1 MMGAAKRNR
10 SGAQRRAGLA
20 ALLVAGLFSVTGCAT
35 KKDVRTLQQDLLRMQ
50 AQQDSTLQLLQ
61 RQNRQLLDT
70 LRTAMSI
77 TQDVRGQTSHR
88 FQQLEQTLDQ
98 TQDLVAQVMQSMQ
111 GLLTRLESVGG
122 QPPVAAGPTGVSGGG
137 NAQEY
142 YDLGLEK
149 MADGAYGT
157 ARRAFEQ
164 LLREFRTS
172 ELAPA
177 AQYQIGET
185 YAAEGEHETAVAEL
199 EKVAAEWPA
208 VKEAPQA
215 LYRAG
220 VIAAD
225 NLKRT
230 ARARELL
237 NRVVNSYRNS
247 PEAALARTK
256 LGSLPR

>member
-1 MMGAAKRNR
+1 MMRAAMRESKGAR
-10 SGAQRRAGLA
+10 RRATLA
-20 ALLVAGLFSVTGCAT
+20 VLLVGGLSSLTGCAT
-35 KKDVRTLQQDLLRMQ
+35 KKDVRTLQAELMAMQ
-50 AQQDSTLQLLQ
+50 ARQDSAMMSLQ
-61 RQNRQLLDT
+61 RQNRQLLDS
-70 LRTAMSI
+70 LRTSMAI

-88 FQQLEQTLDQ
+88 FQQLEQTLEQ
-98 TQDLVAQVMQSMQ
+98 TQDLVGQVMQSMQ
-111 GLLTRLESVGG
+111 ALMTRLDQVS
-122 QPPVAAGPTGVSGGG
+122 AAGPAAPAPTGVSSGG

-142 YDLGLEK
+142 YDAGMEK
-149 MADGAYGT
+149 MADAAYGT

-177 AQYQIGET
+177 AQYQIGES
-185 YAAEGEHETAVAEL
+185 YAAEKEYERAVTEL

-220 VIAAD
+220 VISAD
-225 NLKRT
+225 NLKQRT
-230 ARARELL
+230 KARELL
-237 NRVVNSYRNS
+237 NRVVNGYASS

-256 LGSLPR
+256 LRSLPR

>member
-1 MMGAAKRNR
+1 MSAVKPVGRGGR
-10 SGAQRRAGLA
+10 RRAGLA
-20 ALLVAGLFSVTGCAT
+20 VLLLGLLVPVTGCAT
-35 KKDVRTLQQDLLRMQ
+35 KKDMRTLRDELVQMQ
-50 AQQDSTLQLLQ
+50 VRQDSTLQLLQ
-61 RQNRQLLDT
+61 RQNRELLDT

-111 GLLTRLESVGG
+111 DLMTRLESVGG
-122 QPPVAAGPTGVSGGG
+122 GRAPAATGPTGVSGGG
-137 NAQEY
+137 DAQEY
-142 YDLGLEK
+142 YDLGIEK
-149 MADGAYGT
+149 LADGAYGT

-177 AQYQIGET
+177 AQYQIGEAW
-185 YAAEGEHETAVAEL
+185 AAEGEHETAVTEL
-199 EKVAAEWPA
+199 QKVAAEWPA

-225 NLKRT
+225 NLKRNT
-230 ARARELL
+230 EARELL
-237 NRVVNSYRNS
+237 SRVVSGYPDS
-247 PEAALARTK
+247 PEAELARTK
-256 LGSLPR
+256 LRSLPR